1 RLRHALSGA
10 TGYPASCINAWM
22 LGEHGNG
29 MFACWS
35 HVSIGCL
42 TLDEVAAQTGKTFD
56 LPELEQAGRM
66 GGYVTYS
73 GKQCTEY
80 SIANGAVE
88 VIKAVVHDTKL
99 ITPVSTLLTDVYGV
113 SGFYSSLPA
122 VIGANGVEKVFVPE
136 LSDSEIEAW
145 RKSCE
150 HVKGNIDQLGWL
162 EVDARID

>member
-1 RLRHALSGA
+1 
-10 TGYPASCINAWM
+10 M

-42 TLDEVAAQTGKTFD
+42 TLDEVAAQAGKTFD

-88 VIKAVVHDTKL
+88 VIKAIVHDTKL
-99 ITPVSTLLTDVYGV
+99 ITPVSTLLNDVYGV

-150 HVKGNIDQLGWL
+150 HVKGNIEQLGWL

>member
-1 RLRHALSGA
+1 
-10 TGYPASCINAWM
+10 
-22 LGEHGNG
+22 
-29 MFACWS
+29 
-35 HVSIGCL
+35 
-42 TLDEVAAQTGKTFD
+42 
-56 LPELEQAGRM
+56 M

-88 VIKAVVHDTKL
+88 VIKAIVHDTKL

-113 SGFYSSLPA
+113 SGFYSSRPA
-122 VIGANGVEKVFVPE
+122 GIGATGVEKVFVPE